1 MSLGDHDPRRR
12 AGLESLLGSGEQPA
26 SSDLRADPLAASE
39 HARHGDMAQ
48 PLEDFDQGRARTVCG
63 EITRRTL
70 LDFAPALLLL
80 DPHARLRA
88 QALIAYTRTL
98 FDFTTDHGLEG
109 ERLAQINRWQFTLD
123 LSLEGQPVGQPI
135 FVFMA
140 AQDARRQWRRQDLDR
155 LAALARNRIS
165 RPPAA
170 TADLHRQLKG
180 LAGAVA
186 SLLFGIETSG
196 RLEEIG
202 AALMRAHSLASGSR
216 ELPLLRPDLASPTTD
231 TGDAMPAESLRLER
245 AELRRLLRV
254 KEGDLAG
261 LPTKAR
267 RAVLYACY
275 AARSIIESEPT
286 MGESSSAQRQGAR
299 IGAWQRARLVLKA
312 RWS

>member
-1 MSLGDHDPRRR
+1 MSSGDRDERRR
-12 AGLESLLGSGEQPA
+12 AGLASLLGSGEEPA
-26 SSDLRADPLAASE
+26 SSDLQADALAASD
-39 HARHGDMAQ
+39 HARHGDMAR
-48 PLEDFDQGRARTVCG
+48 PLEDFDQGRARTVCA
-63 EITRRTL
+63 EITRQTL

-80 DPHARLRA
+80 EPGARQRA
-88 QALIAYTRTL
+88 QALIAYARTL
-98 FDFTTDHGLEG
+98 FDFTTDFGLEG

-123 LSLEGQPVGQPI
+123 LSLEGQPI

-140 AQDARRQWRRQDLDR
+140 TQDARRQWRRQDLDR

-165 RPPAA
+165 RPPAD

-180 LAGAVA
+180 LAGAVV
-186 SLLFGIETSG
+186 SLLLGIEPSG

-202 AALMRAHSLASGSR
+202 AALMRAHSLGHGSR
-216 ELPLLRPDLASPTTD
+216 ELPLLRPDLTSPTAD
-231 TGDAMPAESLRLER
+231 PGEPMPAESLRQER

-254 KEGDLAG
+254 NEGDLTG
-261 LPTKAR
+261 LPKKAR

-286 MGESSSAQRQGAR
+286 MGESSAAERQAAR

-312 RWS
+312 RLS